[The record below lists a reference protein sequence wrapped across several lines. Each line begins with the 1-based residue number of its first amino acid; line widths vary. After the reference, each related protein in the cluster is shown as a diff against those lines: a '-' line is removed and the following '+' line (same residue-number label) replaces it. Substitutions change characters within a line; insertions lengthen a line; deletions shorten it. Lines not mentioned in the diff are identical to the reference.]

1 MSVSIGLHVSRRR
14 SEPQQR
20 RPGHRPDRRDRLSPP
35 WHARLMRVCA
45 RAGRSPE
52 DAEDLVQDA
61 YVRFL
66 EYRRGHTIHNE
77 AGLLTTI
84 VMNLAINQYHR
95 QRLVPMDP
103 DVLTALD
110 HDPVW
115 CDDTPSADRVLAAQE
130 RLEQVTKRLNRV
142 SCRTCQI
149 FLAHRSGYSYH
160 EIAHEFGISHRTIQK
175 HISRATVLLGLR
187 APVSRF

>member
-1 MSVSIGLHVSRRR
+1 MELHAPQRR
-14 SEPQQR
+14 SNLERR
-20 RPGHRPDRRDRLSPP
+20 RPGHRAACRDRLSPP
-35 WHARLMRVCA
+35 WHSRLMRVCA

-52 DAEDLVQDA
+52 DSEDLVQDA

-66 EYRRGHTIHNE
+66 EYRRGHAIHNE
-77 AGLLTTI
+77 AGLLATI
-84 VMNLAINQYHR
+84 VMNLAINQYRR

-103 DVLTALD
+103 DVLPALD

-115 CDDTPSADRVLAAQE
+115 CDETPSADRVFAARE
-130 RLEQVTKRLNRV
+130 RLEQVTKTLNRV

-149 FLAHRSGYSYH
+149 FLAHRSGYSYQ
-160 EIAHEFGISHRTIQK
+160 EIAREFGISHRTIQK
-175 HISRATVLLGLR
+175 HIARATILLGLR